1 VKFILDDLKSYARE
15 RSRAYKRKLTNVALA
30 TVVLFVVGLAFSIA
44 LSKVI
49 STVVV
54 VAAGI
59 IGSIWLLLKI
69 QNIELSAFI
78 ARVKESLK
86 KLLDLLHG
94 KKEELRGLDE
104 DPSEFSLLQLL
115 SHAIAEER
123 DNLEQFSGIKFE
135 DEDQFE
141 SAVRKKA
148 THDAAILVKRMKGV
162 DKDLAL
168 ASYSDMLDLA
178 GKRFKIE
185 REGRNDRELEV
196 HLVQSAFEKMVAAM
210 DEKDRK
216 LLEHEISKY
225 AEEHLGKKNF
235 DIALST
241 GGLLAANLGGFA
253 TYTMASSLLAGV
265 GSTLGVTLPFAAY
278 TTLSSTLSVV
288 LGPVGIGALGLWG
301 LHKISSPNIKITILV
316 VLAVA
321 AIRERLIF
329 EYSQK
334 RGEIKNEIE
343 SLMNQKEALEDLLLQ
358 LETLKTPKDAYA
370 LLNNGTELK
379 AIESRKSHP

>member
-1 VKFILDDLKSYARE
+1 VKFILDDLKTYARE
-15 RSRAYKRKLTNVALA
+15 RSRAYKRKLTNIALA
-30 TVVLFVVGLAFSIA
+30 TVALLVVGLAFSIA
-44 LSKVI
+44 LSKII

-59 IGSIWLLLKI
+59 AGLIWLFLRI
-69 QNIELSAFI
+69 RNVELSVFI
-78 ARVKESLK
+78 ERVKASLK
-86 KLLDLLHG
+86 KLLDLLRG
-94 KKEELRGLDE
+94 IQEELRDLDK
-104 DPSEFSLLQLL
+104 DPSEFSLLQIL

-123 DNLEQFSGIKFE
+123 EGLEQFSGIKFE

-141 SAVRKKA
+141 IAVRKKA

-168 ASYSDMLDLA
+168 ATYSDMLDLA

-196 HLVQSAFEKMVAAM
+196 HLVQTAFVKMVDAM
-210 DEKDRK
+210 DEKNRK
-216 LLEHEISKY
+216 LLEHEILKY

-235 DIALST
+235 DIALSS
-241 GGLLAANLGGFA
+241 GSLLAANLGGFA

-288 LGPVGIGALGLWG
+288 LGPLGIGALGLWG
-301 LHKISSPNIKITILV
+301 LHKITSPNIKITILV

-329 EYSQK
+329 EHFKK
-334 RGEIKNEIE
+334 RGEIENEIE
-343 SLMNQKEALEDLLLQ
+343 SLMDQRASLENLLLQ
-358 LETLKTPKDAYA
+358 LETFKTPRDAYA

-379 AIESRKSHP
+379 AIESRKSDP